1 MDFVTQHI
9 GGLNWW
15 AVVAA
20 VAATMPVGFVW
31 YDRKMG
37 FGKRWSKLVGLSEA
51 QMNSSE
57 GMAKTFGTM
66 IAITLVAAVLLGLL
80 MRGLGIE
87 GLVPS
92 ALFGVMVGF
101 ALRGGAHF
109 VHNGFA
115 KRPDALTW
123 IDVGHDTVSFAV
135 MAIILGVWQ

>member
-1 MDFVTQHI
+1 MDFITQNI
-9 GGLNWW
+9 GNLNWW
-15 AVVAA
+15 AVIAA

-31 YDRKMG
+31 YDLKMG

-66 IAITLVAAVLLGLL
+66 ITITLVAAVLLSLL

-87 GLVPS
+87 GFVQS
-92 ALFGVMVGF
+92 ALFGAMVGF

-115 KRPDALTW
+115 KRSDTLTW
-123 IDVGHDTVSFAV
+123 IDVGHDTVSFTV
-135 MAIILGVWQ
+135 MAIILGVWL